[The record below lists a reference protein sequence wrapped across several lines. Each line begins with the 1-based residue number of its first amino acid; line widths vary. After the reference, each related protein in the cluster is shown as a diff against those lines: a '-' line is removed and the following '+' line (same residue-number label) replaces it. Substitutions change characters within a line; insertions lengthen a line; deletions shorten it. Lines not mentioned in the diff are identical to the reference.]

1 MVWPQVVSALSIAVI
16 ALVALVAGAAL
27 LMLFGELRRL
37 SAELRRVTQTLDRD
51 AAPALQSVRAAA
63 EDAGKIVATVKSEV
77 DGIVGTSQSLRTRVE
92 GAVISVEDRIRD
104 IETLLDVVLEE
115 VEDTALDVAAA
126 LRTTRRGGR
135 LFRKM
140 KRALLGRRR

>member
-51 AAPALQSVRAAA
+51 AAPALQSVRTAA
-63 EDAGKIVATVKSEV
+63 EDVGQIVATVREEV
-77 DGIVGTSQSLRTRVE
+77 DGIVGTSQNLRTRVE
-92 GAVISVEDRIRD
+92 GAVISVEDRLRD

-135 LFRKM
+135 LFKRM
-140 KRALLGRRR
+140 KRALVGRRR